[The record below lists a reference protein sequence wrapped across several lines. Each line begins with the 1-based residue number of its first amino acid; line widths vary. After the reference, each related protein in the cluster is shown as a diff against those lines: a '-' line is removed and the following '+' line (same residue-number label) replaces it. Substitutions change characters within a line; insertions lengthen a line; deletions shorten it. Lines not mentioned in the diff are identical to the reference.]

1 MIDLNCHI
9 LSSMDDGAKHM
20 TESIEMARLA
30 AENGIEIIVAT
41 PKIPL
46 GTSTSEDIIE
56 RVQDLNDRLKKES
69 ILLSVL
75 PGQECTISEDFIE
88 SYENGQLLS
97 INNANKFIFLS
108 LESGQVPYYTEKLV
122 YDIQMKG
129 LTPIIAHP
137 EKNIELMEASEQLYQ
152 LVKKGACV
160 QLSAGSIVG
169 YFGKRTRKFS
179 FDLIEANLAHFIAS
193 DAQDKK
199 SGAFPLNEAYTII
212 EKKFGTDIK
221 ENFIENAELVIEG
234 DSIIK
239 EVPIR
244 MKKKKLFGMFK

>member
-1 MIDLNCHI
+1 
-9 LSSMDDGAKHM
+9 MDDGAKHM

-41 PKIPL
+41 PKIL
-46 GTSTSEDIIE
+46 LVTGTSEDIIE
-56 RVQDLNDRLKKES
+56 RVHDLNDRLKKES
-69 ILLSVL
+69 ILLTVL
-75 PGQECTISEDFIE
+75 PGQECSISEDFIE

-108 LESGQVPYYTEKLV
+108 LESGQIPNYTEKLI
-122 YDIQMKG
+122 YEIQMKG

-137 EKNIELMEASEQLYQ
+137 EKNIELMDTPELMYQ

-169 YFGKRTRKFS
+169 SFGKKARKFS
-179 FDLIEANLAHFIAS
+179 LDLIEANLAHFIAS

-199 SGAFPLNEAYTII
+199 SSAFPLKEAYAII

-234 DSIIK
+234 KSIIK